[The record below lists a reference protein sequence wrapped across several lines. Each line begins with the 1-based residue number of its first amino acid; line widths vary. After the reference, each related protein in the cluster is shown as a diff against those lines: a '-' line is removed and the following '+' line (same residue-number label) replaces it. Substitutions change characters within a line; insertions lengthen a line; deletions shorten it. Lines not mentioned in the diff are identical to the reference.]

1 MIAQKLL
8 MIRPAHFGFNS
19 ETAASNE
26 FQNHIG
32 HLNPEQINE
41 LAELEF
47 DNYVNLLRENSIEVL
62 VVNDTKSPVKPDA
75 IFPNNWFVTLP
86 GKRLYTFPMEATNRR
101 LERRADILA
110 TLQKQGY
117 SINRELENYEE
128 LSLYLEGTGSMVM
141 DHKNK
146 MIFAAKSSRTS
157 EKVLQHFANLCSYDY
172 LLFETQ
178 TQSLTPIYHTNVL
191 MSLSPNFGLVCS
203 ELIPPKELLALKAHF
218 SEKLIIEININQLKQ
233 FLGNCL
239 LVLNAKN
246 EEVLILSKSAKE
258 ALTSSQL
265 KRIVEAEINLLDAPI
280 PTIETIGGGSARCMI
295 AELF

>member
-8 MIRPAHFGFNS
+8 MIRPANFGYNS
-19 ETAASNE
+19 ETATSNE

-32 HLNPEQINE
+32 HINPEQINE

-47 DNYVNLLRENSIEVL
+47 DNYVKLLRENSIEVL
-62 VVNDTKSPVKPDA
+62 VVNDTKFPVKPDA
-75 IFPNNWFVTLP
+75 IFPNNWFVTLLD
-86 GKRLYTFPMEATNRR
+86 KQLFTFPMEATNRR

-117 SINRELENYEE
+117 SINRELEKYENQG
-128 LSLYLEGTGSMVM
+128 LYLEGTGSMVM

-157 EKVLQHFANLCSYDY
+157 ESALQHFASLSGYSCF
-172 LLFETQ
+172 LFETH
-178 TQSLTPIYHTNVL
+178 TQSQTPIYHTNVL
-191 MSLSPNFGLVCS
+191 MSISSNFGIVCT
-203 ELIPPKELLALKAHF
+203 ELISPKDQSNLK
-218 SEKLIIEININQLKQ
+218 SLVLDKLIIEISSIQMRQ

-239 LVLNAKN
+239 LVLNEKN
-246 EEVLILSKSAKE
+246 EEVLILSKRAKE
-258 ALTSSQL
+258 ALTPSQL
-265 KRIVEAEINLLDAPI
+265 NKIVEAEINILEVPI